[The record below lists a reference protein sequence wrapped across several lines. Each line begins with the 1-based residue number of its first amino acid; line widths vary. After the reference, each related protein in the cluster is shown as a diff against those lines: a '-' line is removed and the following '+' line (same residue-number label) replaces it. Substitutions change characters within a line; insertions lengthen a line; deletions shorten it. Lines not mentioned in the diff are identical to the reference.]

1 MRACSHCAT
10 APTASRRRARPPT
23 AATPTATSLRAPAPQ
38 ASRPSATTRPTGR
51 CARAWT
57 TYAYDNAR
65 RLTEVWNRAASGA
78 TISRHT
84 YVLNARG
91 ERTRA
96 DEVLPV
102 LSQPLL
108 AQTSRSTSYSYDA
121 LSRLVNAVDPDV
133 STTYAYDPVGNRTRR
148 TRATA
153 SVTETLDYPYDRADR
168 IQSAGGRLYTV
179 DANGN
184 IVSRSGPLGS
194 DTFSYDQANRLVRS
208 SLAGTD
214 VVSYSYD
221 GDGNRRSK
229 GVVVGLGYTLDVNR
243 ALPVVVTDVENKYVW
258 GASLTHARGPLGSV
272 TVEGNTVPLQLGV
285 VHADGLGSVRAL
297 TSEDGSVFQTYR
309 TDEFGVPILTDSLG
323 ASLQPFQFFGE
334 QRDIETGFVY
344 LRSRYYVPEIGRFLT
359 RDRSAGFRRLPVSLN
374 RYTYAWNDPVKYRD
388 PSGFGPGSATEDDAA
403 QLDAGP
409 GGDVVVPISP
419 VPSPS
424 SVELAWSCFE
434 ATEVAIITVGTGT
447 ALIALGAG
455 GLAGSGPLAA
465 TGGGAVV
472 AVGLAVASLEAIF
485 AGVVSVAGGVYF
497 FGSTCAIPAYER
509 LTAS

>member
-243 ALPVVVTDVENKYVW
+243 ALPVVVTDVENKYVG
-258 GASLTHARGPLGSV
+258 GASLIHARGPLGSV
-272 TVEGNTVPLQLGV
+272 IVEGNTVPLQLGV

-309 TDEFGVPILTDSLG
+309 TDEFGVPITTDSLG
-323 ASLQPFQFFGE
+323 ASLQPFQFTGE
-334 QRDIETGFVY
+334 QRDLETGFVY
-344 LRSRYYVPEIGRFLT
+344 LRARYYAPDIGRFMT
-359 RDRSAGFRRLPVSLN
+359 RDRWPGIRNVPLTLN
-374 RYTYAWNDPVKYRD
+374 RDSYVGNNPVRFVD
-388 PSGFGPGSATEDDAA
+388 ASGYLFADGSSADRSR
-403 QLDAGP
+403 LDAGP
-409 GGDVVVPISP
+409 ISGNFLP
-419 VPSPS
+419 GAQLPFGPQERSRLLNPFPDY
-424 SVELAWSCFE
+424 LRL
-434 ATEVAIITVGTGT
+434 TGN
-447 ALIALGAG
+447 I
-455 GLAGSGPLAA
+455 
-465 TGGGAVV
+465 
-472 AVGLAVASLEAIF
+472 
-485 AGVVSVAGGVYF
+485 
-497 FGSTCAIPAYER
+497 AIPNP
-509 LTAS
+509 LSGTLVG

>member
-194 DTFSYDQANRLVRS
+194 DTFAYDRANRLVRS
-208 SLAGTD
+208 SLAGVD
-214 VVSYSYD
+214 VVTYSYD

-229 GVVVGLGYTLDVNR
+229 GILLGLVGYALDVAR
-243 ALPVVVTDVENKYVW
+243 PLPVVVADDERKYVW
-258 GASLTHARGPLGSV
+258 GSGLTHGRGLLGSV
-272 TVEGNTVPLQLGV
+272 TSEGITRPVELSVF
-285 VHADGLGSVRAL
+285 HADGLGSVRA
-297 TSEDGSVFQTYR
+297 
-309 TDEFGVPILTDSLG
+309 P
-323 ASLQPFQFFGE
+323 
-334 QRDIETGFVY
+334 
-344 LRSRYYVPEIGRFLT
+344 
-359 RDRSAGFRRLPVSLN
+359 
-374 RYTYAWNDPVKYRD
+374 
-388 PSGFGPGSATEDDAA
+388 
-403 QLDAGP
+403 
-409 GGDVVVPISP
+409 
-419 VPSPS
+419 
-424 SVELAWSCFE
+424 
-434 ATEVAIITVGTGT
+434 
-447 ALIALGAG
+447 
-455 GLAGSGPLAA
+455 
-465 TGGGAVV
+465 
-472 AVGLAVASLEAIF
+472 
-485 AGVVSVAGGVYF
+485 
-497 FGSTCAIPAYER
+497 
-509 LTAS
+509 